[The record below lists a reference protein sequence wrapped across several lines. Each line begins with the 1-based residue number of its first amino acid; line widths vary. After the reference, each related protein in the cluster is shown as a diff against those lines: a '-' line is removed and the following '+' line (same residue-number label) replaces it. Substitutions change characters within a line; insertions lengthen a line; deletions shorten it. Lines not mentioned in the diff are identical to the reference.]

1 MTTAYDVTADTLIN
15 RMATELKSIPE
26 ILPPDWAPFVK
37 TGVSRELPP
46 ENPDWWYIR
55 SAAVLR
61 KIYLRG
67 PLGTRRIKTMYGG
80 KKNLGSKQEKSRP
93 GSGSVARKVL
103 KQLEAAQLVEKVP
116 SGRQITARGMSF
128 VDNIAHLCTQ

>member
-61 KIYLRG
+61 KYIY
-67 PLGTRRIKTMYGG
+67 
-80 KKNLGSKQEKSRP
+80 
-93 GSGSVARKVL
+93 VAL
-103 KQLEAAQLVEKVP
+103 W
-116 SGRQITARGMSF
+116 
-128 VDNIAHLCTQ
+128 N